1 MIHEIYYER
10 DELFDVNMII
20 TFRIDITGRPTYDKV
35 EQAFYKA
42 IGINEILLT
51 KVNIE
56 ADGRAFYSDNDES
69 GSWIRLVDED
79 LENIRQRE
87 EKKRFLIEKGEYLR
101 VFVRE
106 NSGDTSI
113 LFMMHHLAGDG
124 KSLLYFIEDF
134 MTFLSGGTKEY
145 KKIRTVE
152 IKENIDAISQGI
164 VRYYNKKWSGKA
176 FDFDDL
182 DQAYQSYWSNKSSEI
197 ETRII
202 EEKELKDILN
212 NCREARIKF
221 TAYLTAIL
229 ISEEKNEMC
238 IGYAVD
244 YRHDNNR
251 SMGNQASGISIKYK
265 YVPSKSLTENARR
278 IQNKLDKKLKEHEKG
293 SYVLSFVGGIKPTLR
308 DAVNLEHAGY
318 FHNKVSYRLAKL
330 MGYVGKTKDYSI
342 TNLMVADIPVKYG
355 EYEIKNMMFVAPV
368 VSYGKR
374 IISVVT
380 CNGRTVI
387 TRHEMREC

>member
-79 LENIRQRE
+79 LENIRHRE

-152 IKENIDAISQGI
+152 TKENIDAISQGI
-164 VRYYNKKWSGKA
+164 VRYYNKKWSGKV

-229 ISEEKNEMC
+229 ISEEKNEMR

-308 DAVNLEHAGY
+308 DAVNLEHVGY

-387 TRHEMREC
+387 TRHEMRER